1 MSTLA
6 FQQQA
11 LLDALFAWPAEYAVK
26 NMASCVVDKSARGLK
41 VYQSNG
47 HALAERALKAT
58 YPVISQLVGPESFS
72 NLCRA
77 LWHIHPPV
85 RGDVAQWGQALVA
98 FLRTS
103 EQLQDEPYLA
113 DVAAAEWA
121 LHVCA
126 SATDANADLA
136 TMALLTT
143 HEPEHLYFS
152 LAPGCTVV
160 QSAWPVA
167 SILGAHLEQT
177 PSFAEVGQQLREGLA
192 QDAVVWRCGLRP
204 TMRLALA
211 GEAAFVA
218 RLLNGA
224 ALAQALDG
232 APDLDFGAWL
242 PLAVAGGLAL
252 SLRSNVSTNDALQ
265 TPGNS

>member
-11 LLDALFAWPAEYAVK
+11 LLKALFAWPAEDTVK
-26 NMASCVVDKSARGLK
+26 KMASCVMDKSARGLK

-47 HALAERALKAT
+47 HALAERALQAA

-72 NLCRA
+72 DLCRA
-77 LWHIHPPV
+77 LWHAHPPV
-85 RGDVAQWGQALVA
+85 RGDIAQWGQALVA

-103 EQLQDEPYLA
+103 GQLQDEPYLA
-113 DVAAAEWA
+113 DVAAVEWA

-126 SATDANADLA
+126 SASDANSDLT

-143 HEPEHLYFS
+143 HEPEHLYFG

-167 SILGAHLEQT
+167 SILSAHLEQT

-192 QDAVVWRCGLRP
+192 QDTVVWRCGLRP
-204 TMRLALA
+204 TVRLALT

-218 RLLNGA
+218 QLLNGTT
-224 ALAQALDG
+224 LAQALDG

-252 SLRSNVSTNDALQ
+252 SLRPKISMHDAFQ
-265 TPGNS
+265 TSR